1 MMYDVVLTERPHD
14 CGLSKSEIMDLI
26 DMTIGDVIPLDIVG
40 DYSSA
45 MGFIT
50 LDAADALNY
59 DFDKMNEY
67 VKNIIND
74 MENESE
80 DCTYKFD
87 ILTIWLSR

>member
-1 MMYDVVLTERPHD
+1 MMYDVVLMERPLD
-14 CGLSKSEIMDLI
+14 DGLTKNEIFELLEKTDGSI
-26 DMTIGDVIPLDIVG
+26 IPLDIVG

-50 LDAADALNY
+50 LDAADQLNY
-59 DFDKMNEY
+59 DFDAISEY
-67 VKNIIND
+67 VKTIIND

-87 ILTIWLSR
+87 VCTIWLTR

>member
-14 CGLSKSEIMDLI
+14 NGLTKSEIIDLI
-26 DMTIGDVIPLDIVG
+26 DMTIGGVIPLDIVG

-50 LDAADALNY
+50 EDAADVLNY